1 MTNLT
6 PREHDVAA
14 LIAEGLSN
22 KLIADQL
29 DMSEH
34 TAKFH
39 VRNVCR
45 KFGTTSRVVVAV
57 SYTVERMLRMP
68 RPLCNACEV
77 RQRLGSLVF

>member
-22 KLIADQL
+22 KLIADRL
-29 DMSEH
+29 GISDH

-39 VRNVCR
+39 VNNIAK
-45 KFGTTSRVVVAV
+45 KFNTTSRVVVAV
-57 SYTVERMLRMP
+57 SYTVERMLQAP
-68 RPLCNACEV
+68 SDKV
-77 RQRLGSLVF
+77 LV